1 MQGQKTNLKDN
12 GTNKSINKVLSEY
25 NSIIKE
31 NEEIYHKAAKSIGIS
46 NCAFWIFYM
55 LREEDGQITQSN
67 ICDVLYQPKQTVN
80 SALKKL
86 SSEGYIKL
94 ITIAGSHSKQI
105 SFTEKGRKFAKE
117 TIDKVIECEQKALSG
132 MDLEEQQ
139 AFFILFRK
147 FTKLLK
153 ENMEGVL

>member
-1 MQGQKTNLKDN
+1 MQDKKTATKDN
-12 GTNKSINKVLSEY
+12 GINKSINKILSEY

-55 LREEDGQITQSN
+55 LREEDGKITQSY
-67 ICDVLYQPKQTVN
+67 ICDTLYQPKQTVN

-94 ITIAGSHSKQI
+94 TAIAGSRSKQI
-105 SFTEKGRKFAKE
+105 NFTKKGRKFAEE
-117 TIDKVIECEQKALSG
+117 TIDQVIASEQKALSG

-139 AFFILFRK
+139 AFLSLLRK

-153 ENMEGVL
+153 ENIEGVL